1 MSNTSKNNTSS
12 LAAIPVEKKKRK
24 YYLIPTYIA
33 VIFYI
38 LFLGFPFI
46 WMLSTSFK
54 TPFELLQLHHSLIPK
69 GLYWQNYIDIIQK
82 RGLINSAKN
91 SLVIASLTAALTTL
105 FTVPAAYAIARLR
118 KIFSGIATGWILLS
132 QVFPVSLVIIPLF
145 MAVRRLGLLDTIWGL
160 VLVYLVA
167 SFPFALWMLK
177 GYVSSIPVDLEEAGA
192 MDGASSFQILR
203 RIVFPLLV
211 PGIVATALF
220 TFLNSWNEFFFALV
234 LIQNPAHETL
244 PLTLARFMGS
254 EGQVLLGPLAAGAFL
269 ATIPSLVIFGIMQ
282 RKLASGLLDGA
293 VKG

>member
-1 MSNTSKNNTSS
+1 MSNATKAN
-12 LAAIPVEKKKRK
+12 LAPAPIEKKKRK

-33 VIFYI
+33 VIFYL
-38 LFLGFPFI
+38 LFLGFPFL
-46 WMLSTSFK
+46 WMFSISLN
-54 TPFELLQLHHSLIPK
+54 TPYELLQLNPSLIPD
-69 GLYWQNYIDIIQK
+69 GFYWQNYIDIIEK

-91 SLVIASLTAALTTL
+91 SFVIALLTAALTTL

-118 KIFSGIATGWILLS
+118 KIFSGIATGWILVS
-132 QVFPVSLVIIPLF
+132 QVFPVSLIIIPLF
-145 MAVRRLGLLDTIWGL
+145 MAVRRIGLLDTIWGL

-167 SFPFALWMLK
+167 SLPFALWMLK

-234 LIQNPAHETL
+234 LIQSPENETL

-282 RKLASGLLDGA
+282 RKLASGLLAGA

>member
-1 MSNTSKNNTSS
+1 MSTTSKQ
-12 LAAIPVEKKKRK
+12 LPAIPVEKKKRK

-33 VIFYI
+33 VVFYV

-46 WMLSTSFK
+46 WMFSTSLK
-54 TPFELLQLHHSLIPK
+54 TPYELLQLHPSLIPD
-69 GLYWQNYIDIIQK
+69 GFYWQNYIDIIEK

-91 SLVIASLTAALTTL
+91 SFVIAILTAALTTV

-118 KIFSGIATGWILLS
+118 KVFSGVATAWILIS

-145 MAVRRLGLLDTIWGL
+145 MAVRRIGLLDTIWGL

-167 SFPFALWMLK
+167 SLPFALWMLK

-192 MDGASSFQILR
+192 MDGASSFQILV

-234 LIQNPAHETL
+234 LIQSPENETL

-269 ATIPSLVIFGIMQ
+269 ATIPSLVIFGVMQ
-282 RKLASGLLDGA
+282 RKLASGLLAGA

>member
-1 MSNTSKNNTSS
+1 MSNTTKVN
-12 LAAIPVEKKKRK
+12 LADLPLEKKKRK

-33 VIFYI
+33 VIFYL

-46 WMLSTSFK
+46 WMFSISLKS
-54 TPFELLQLHHSLIPK
+54 PYELLQLNPSLIPD
-69 GLYWQNYIDIIQK
+69 GFYWQNYIDIIEK

-91 SLVIASLTAALTTL
+91 SFVIALLTAALTTV

-118 KIFSGIATGWILLS
+118 KVFSGIATGWILVS
-132 QVFPVSLVIIPLF
+132 QVFPVSLIIIPLF
-145 MAVRRLGLLDTIWGL
+145 MAVRRIGLLDTIWGL

-167 SFPFALWMLK
+167 SLPFALWMLK

-234 LIQNPAHETL
+234 LIQSPENETL

-282 RKLASGLLDGA
+282 RKLASGLLAGA

>member
-1 MSNTSKNNTSS
+1 MSNSTKIN
-12 LAAIPVEKKKRK
+12 LADVPMEKKKRK

-33 VIFYI
+33 VIFYL
-38 LFLGFPFI
+38 LFLGFPFL
-46 WMLSTSFK
+46 WMFSISLKS
-54 TPFELLQLHHSLIPK
+54 PYELLQLNPSLIPD
-69 GLYWQNYIDIIQK
+69 GFYWQNYIDIIEK

-91 SLVIASLTAALTTL
+91 SFVIALLTAALTTV

-118 KIFSGIATGWILLS
+118 KVFSGIATGWILVS
-132 QVFPVSLVIIPLF
+132 QVFPVSLIIIPLF
-145 MAVRRLGLLDTIWGL
+145 MAVRRIGLLDTIWGL

-167 SFPFALWMLK
+167 SLPFALWMLK

-192 MDGASSFQILR
+192 MDGASTFQILV

-234 LIQNPAHETL
+234 LIQSPENETL

-282 RKLASGLLDGA
+282 RKLASGLLAGA

>member
-1 MSNTSKNNTSS
+1 MSTTSKQPVV
-12 LAAIPVEKKKRK
+12 IPVEKKKRK

-33 VIFYI
+33 VVFYV

-46 WMLSTSFK
+46 WMFSTSLK
-54 TPFELLQLHHSLIPK
+54 TPYELLQLHPSLIPD
-69 GLYWQNYIDIIQK
+69 GFYWQNYIDIIEK

-91 SLVIASLTAALTTL
+91 SFVIAILTAALTTV

-118 KIFSGIATGWILLS
+118 KVFSGVATAWILIS

-145 MAVRRLGLLDTIWGL
+145 MAVRRIGLLDTIWGL

-167 SFPFALWMLK
+167 SLPFALWMLK

-192 MDGASSFQILR
+192 MDGASSFQILV

-234 LIQNPAHETL
+234 LIQSPENETL

-269 ATIPSLVIFGIMQ
+269 ATIPSLVIFGVMQ
-282 RKLASGLLDGA
+282 RKLASGLLAGA